1 MKDDYLRDWLVLG
14 PFPSNDLEVDFLN
27 DVGGEQ
33 NLNPKV
39 GQQVKAQDGQ
49 ILTWKSYRSREVIVN
64 LLEAIGKFKNV
75 TAYAYCELDNE
86 ELKRYGYIGSDDGV
100 AVWVNG
106 QLVHK
111 NNVARWCAIDQDL
124 FEIDTKKDSNRCLVK
139 ITQGVLDWGFA
150 LRFSDDHRKGHNDA
164 VRSAVYSPDG
174 ERIVT
179 ASLDKIAKVWDAKTG
194 TELLTL
200 TGHDGGVW
208 SAIYNPDGERIVTA
222 GGDKTAKVWDAKTG
236 TELLTLTGHKGTVW
250 SASYS
255 PDGERIVTACIDDQT
270 AKVWDAQTGTE
281 LLTLT
286 GPDNYVVSSA
296 YSPDGERIVT
306 ASYDKIAK
314 VWDAKT
320 GTELLTLTGH
330 DNYVVSSAY
339 SPDGQRIV
347 TASDDKTAKVWDGAA
362 QIYATDM
369 DELLEI
375 AKSKSYPSPSKDR
388 HHQTT
393 TFYFPL
399 TFLLISKTCDFNT

>member
-200 TGHDGGVW
+200 TGH
-208 SAIYNPDGERIVTA
+208 
-222 GGDKTAKVWDAKTG
+222 
-236 TELLTLTGHKGTVW
+236 KGTVW

-286 GPDNYVVSSA
+286 GP
-296 YSPDGERIVT
+296 
-306 ASYDKIAK
+306 
-314 VWDAKT
+314 
-320 GTELLTLTGH
+320 

>member
-179 ASLDKIAKVWDAKTG
+179 A
-194 TELLTL
+194 
-200 TGHDGGVW
+200 
-208 SAIYNPDGERIVTA
+208 
-222 GGDKTAKVWDAKTG
+222 
-236 TELLTLTGHKGTVW
+236 
-250 SASYS
+250 
-255 PDGERIVTACIDDQT
+255 CIDDQT